1 MRALPPRLP
10 ADVVR
15 SDAPAPAPAPRPAPT
30 MTLNPAAQTEL
41 TAMMAPGGRPVDIW
55 THDGKARKAR
65 VSVSSNKQM
74 VGVVFEDGKKEQ
86 AQFAVKDVRGVLLN
100 APKGTGKKGG
110 LFGGSARAPVPGR
123 SIVLEDETGNTIF
136 HFELGEGSE
145 ATRNALGGA
154 IAAIAGVPA
163 RA

>member
-1 MRALPPRLP
+1 MAARAQ
-10 ADVVR
+10 V
-15 SDAPAPAPAPRPAPT
+15 
-30 MTLNPAAQTEL
+30 TLQRN
-41 TAMMAPGGRPVDIW
+41 
-55 THDGKARKAR
+55 